1 MTMQEAS
8 QELKKLLLGIYDPR
22 ESSNIAEWVM
32 EDLTGINHIDRIMHS
47 HRILT
52 EEQLDHYHEY
62 VLRLSNGM
70 PVQYVIG
77 YGYFMGLRFRVN
89 EDVLIP
95 RPETEELVQWA
106 IDDKHAPHTG
116 ASLTI
121 LDVGTGSGCIPIM
134 LKKKIPSANVHTI
147 DISKDA
153 IAVAKDNASI
163 HQAEVDFHQG
173 NFLDPSTWEGL
184 PEADIIISNPPYIPL
199 LDKDTI
205 NRNVL
210 NFEPHL
216 AIFVDNSDPLMFY
229 KAIAAYAQ
237 NRLSKNG
244 CIFVELDEGQA
255 SDLKKLMKRSGFLP
269 ELRKDMQGRDRLMKM
284 IWN

>member
-8 QELKKLLLGIYDPR
+8 QELKKLLHAIYDPR

-62 VLRLSNGM
+62 ILRLSNGM

-77 YGYFMGLRFRVN
+77 YGYFMSLRFRVN

-106 IDDKHAPHTG
+106 IDELPAPHTG
-116 ASLTI
+116 TSLTI

-134 LKKKIPSANVHTI
+134 LKKKIPTAIVHTI

-153 IAVAKDNASI
+153 IAVARDNDRSTRPKWIFTRAI
-163 HQAEVDFHQG
+163 
-173 NFLDPSTWEGL
+173 FLIL
-184 PEADIIISNPPYIPL
+184 PPGKVCQKPILSISNPPYIPL
-199 LDKDTI
+199 RDKDTL

-216 AIFVDNSDPLMFY
+216 AIFVDNSDPLIFY

-255 SDLKKLMKRSGFLP
+255 TDLKKLMKKSGFLP
-269 ELRKDMQGRDRLMKM
+269 ELRKDMQGRDRMMKM

>member
-8 QELKKLLLGIYDPR
+8 HELKKVLQGIYDPK
-22 ESSNIAEWVM
+22 EASNIAEWVM
-32 EDLTGINHIDRIMHS
+32 EELTGINRIDRIMHA

-52 EEQLDHYHEY
+52 EEQLDQYHDY

-70 PVQYVIG
+70 PVQYVTG

-106 IDDKHAPHTG
+106 VTDHPVKAG
-116 ASLTI
+116 AASLTI
-121 LDVGTGSGCIPIM
+121 LDIGTGSGCIPIM
-134 LKKKIPSANVHTI
+134 LKKKIPSAVVHTV
-147 DISKDA
+147 DISEAA
-153 IAVAKDNASI
+153 IAVARDNASI
-163 HQAEVDFHQG
+163 HREDIIFHKA
-173 NFLDPSTWEGL
+173 NFLNSDSWADL

-199 LDKDTI
+199 RDKDTI

-216 AIFVDNSDPLMFY
+216 AIFVDNSDPLIFY
-229 KAIAAYAQ
+229 RAIASYAK
-237 NRLSKNG
+237 LKLKKG
-244 CIFVELDEGQA
+244 GTIYVELDEGQVRA
-255 SDLKKLMKRSGFLP
+255 LGKLMKKSGFDI
-269 ELRKDMQGRDRLMKM
+269 EIRRDMQGRDRMMKM
-284 IWN
+284 ILN

>member
-1 MTMQEAS
+1 MQEAS

-116 ASLTI
+116 TSLTI

-134 LKKKIPSANVHTI
+134 LKKIIVTLVASAFALTAFAQAPKS
-147 DISKDA
+147 DTTPAAPTKSEKMDKKAAKGEKKTGEKKAKAKTEKKSK
-153 IAVAKDNASI
+153 AKAKSDSSKAPKAKS
-163 HQAEVDFHQG
+163 D
-173 NFLDPSTWEGL
+173 
-184 PEADIIISNPPYIPL
+184 EA
-199 LDKDTI
+199 
-205 NRNVL
+205 
-210 NFEPHL
+210 
-216 AIFVDNSDPLMFY
+216 
-229 KAIAAYAQ
+229 
-237 NRLSKNG
+237 
-244 CIFVELDEGQA
+244 
-255 SDLKKLMKRSGFLP
+255 KK
-269 ELRKDMQGRDRLMKM
+269 
-284 IWN
+284 

>member
-1 MTMQEAS
+1 MQEAS
-8 QELKKLLLGIYDPR
+8 QELKKLLRDIYDPR

-32 EDLTGINHIDRIMHS
+32 EDLTGINHIDRIMHT

-62 VLRLSNGM
+62 ILRLSNGM

-106 IDDKHAPHTG
+106 IDDKPAPHAG
-116 ASLTI
+116 NSLTI

-134 LKKKIPSANVHTI
+134 LKKKIPTAIVHTI

-163 HQAEVDFHQG
+163 HETEIDFHQG
-173 NFLDPSTWEGL
+173 NFLDPATWEAL
-184 PEADIIISNPPYIPL
+184 PETDVIISNPPYIPL
-199 LDKDTI
+199 RDKDTL

-216 AIFVDNSDPLMFY
+216 AIFVDNSDPLIFY
-229 KAIAAYAQ
+229 RSIAAFAQ
-237 NRLSKNG
+237 TRLSKNG

-255 SDLKKLMKRSGFLP
+255 GDLKKLMKKSGFLP
-269 ELRKDMQGRDRLMKM
+269 ELRKDMQGRDRMMKM